1 MKKIMFTLA
10 TGTLLFA
17 CTPKTAE
24 VVEVKEESGFPTP
37 EIAEGNKLYLDNCG
51 KCHKLKT
58 VTDYTEEQW
67 NTILPKMAKMSKLD
81 MVQEG
86 KIREYIL
93 WEIQAK

>member
-1 MKKIMFTLA
+1 MKKFALIIT

-17 CTPKTAE
+17 CSPKTAE
-24 VVEVKEESGFPTP
+24 VVVVEESGFPSP
-37 EIAEGNKLYLDNCG
+37 VIAEGNKLYLDNCG

-58 VTDYTEEQW
+58 VTDYNEEQW
-67 NTILPKMAKMSKLD
+67 SKILPKMAKMSKLD
-81 MVQEG
+81 TIAES